1 MSLQPKEAKGFGP
14 YARTSARMA
23 KKPPIAALVDDD
35 EEDDELPADD
45 ELLIRAKS
53 LYSARRRRAKA
64 FAAHAIVFHEPPW
77 DMLLDLYIARRERRM
92 VSATSA
98 CIAAD
103 VPTTSGLRW
112 ISTLRQRGLVDLS
125 ADPTDGRRTI
135 VRMSDAA
142 METMEGYLESI

>member
-1 MSLQPKEAKGFGP
+1 MSLQPKEVKGFRS
-14 YARTSARMA
+14 YARAPARMA
-23 KKPPIAALVDDD
+23 KKPPIAALID
-35 EEDDELPADD
+35 EEDDEVLADD
-45 ELLIRAKS
+45 ELLQRAKS

-64 FAAHAIVFHEPPW
+64 FAAHSIVFHEPPW
-77 DMLLDLYIARRERRM
+77 DMLLDLYVARRERRM

-135 VRMSDAA
+135 VCLSDSAT
-142 METMEGYLESI
+142 ETMERYLESI

>member
-1 MSLQPKEAKGFGP
+1 MALQPKEAEGFEP
-14 YARTSARMA
+14 FLRASTLAMKRSLVTVSA
-23 KKPPIAALVDDD
+23 DDD
-35 EEDDELPADD
+35 EH
-45 ELLIRAKS
+45 ELLTIAKH

-64 FAAHAIVFHEPPW
+64 FAAYSMAFHEPPW
-77 DMLLDLYIARRERRM
+77 DMLLDLYVARMERRM

-125 ADPTDGRRTI
+125 SDPADGRRTI
-135 VRMSDAA
+135 VRLSDRAT
-142 METMEGYLESI
+142 ETMERYLESL